1 MKVPALHISIQKD
14 FKIDVRKWICINLVL
29 IAFFDSYPVYS
40 TIVPVRVFVYGL
52 KFLNLYAFLM
62 LLVKNSYRNY
72 ILAALIFPV
81 WWAYYNEDSLLI
93 SIQLLY
99 SGILPV
105 LTFAL
110 LKDEERFKVAQWYIK
125 FFIFLLTV
133 GLPIYLLINLVDIPP
148 LFSVQRGEAGK
159 GRVYDNYFFF
169 YWTRVGVK
177 SRFSSVF
184 DEPGVIGTIIP
195 VILFYYRRMLSR
207 FEFWILMI
215 SGILSLSLFFLIV
228 FLPVIYFSN
237 TRLLKTNQL
246 ILRLAFSTVFIC
258 MSYITFVLAARSTK
272 NDPILSLRVYNR
284 FEWQNDWI
292 VGVVNNRDT
301 RIQGFESMYQG
312 FLSESDTDLYTGRGK
327 DYMLKVYGGS
337 TLSYRVF
344 VLERGI
350 LILFYLIF
358 LFAYFHPWRKY
369 FIFSCISML
378 ILMLVFFQRPMLYS
392 LNYFLLVY
400 VGLKLFEMQ
409 AQFNSKKLDSD
420 NEDSTHYSISQ

>member
-1 MKVPALHISIQKD
+1 MKIPALQLSVQKD
-14 FKIDVRKWICINLVL
+14 YKIDIRKLICVNLVL

-52 KFLNLYAFLM
+52 KFLNLYAFLA
-62 LLVKNSYRNY
+62 LIVKNSYKNY
-72 ILAALIFPV
+72 ILAALIIPV
-81 WWAYYNEDSLLI
+81 WWAYYNEGSLLI

-105 LTFAL
+105 LTFTL
-110 LKDEERFKVAQWYIK
+110 LKDEERFKIARWYIK
-125 FFIFLLTV
+125 FFIFLLIV
-133 GLPIYLLINLVDIPP
+133 GLPIYFLINLIDIPP
-148 LFSVQRGEAGK
+148 LFSIQRGEAGK
-159 GRVYDNYFFF
+159 GRVYDNYLFF
-169 YWTRVGVK
+169 YWTRAGVK
-177 SRFSSVF
+177 NRFSSVF
-184 DEPGVIGTIIP
+184 DEPGVVGTIIP
-195 VILFYYRRMLSR
+195 IIMFYYRRMLSR
-207 FEFWILMI
+207 LEFWVLTIA
-215 SGILSLSLFFLIV
+215 GILSLSLFFLIV

-237 TRLLKTNQL
+237 TRLLKL
-246 ILRLAFSTVFIC
+246 KELVFRLAFSVVFVCI
-258 MSYITFVLAARSTK
+258 SYVSFVFAARSTK
-272 NDPILSLRVYNR
+272 DDPLLSLRVYNR
-284 FEWQNDWI
+284 FQWQNGWI

-301 RIQGFESMYQG
+301 AIRGFESLYQG
-312 FLSESDTDLYTGRGK
+312 FLSETDADLFTGRGK

-400 VGLKLFEMQ
+400 VGLELFEMQ
-409 AQFNSKKLDSD
+409 ARFNLKKPDSE
-420 NEDSTHYSISQ
+420 NENSTHYSISQ

>member
-1 MKVPALHISIQKD
+1 MRIPALHISIQKD
-14 FKIDVRKWICINLVL
+14 LKVDIRKLICINLVL

-40 TIVPVRVFVYGL
+40 TIIPVRVFVYGL
-52 KFLNLYAFLM
+52 KFLNMYALLM
-62 LLVKNSYRNY
+62 LLLKNSYKNY

-99 SGILPV
+99 SGIFPV

-110 LKDEERFKVAQWYIK
+110 LRDEERFKVAQWYIK
-125 FFIFLLTV
+125 IFITLLII
-133 GLPIYLLINLVDIPP
+133 GLPIYLLINLFDIPP
-148 LFSVQRGEAGK
+148 LFSIQRGEVGK
-159 GRVYDNYFFF
+159 GRLYDNYLLF
-169 YWTRVGVK
+169 YWTRAGVEN
-177 SRFSSVF
+177 RFSSVF
-184 DEPGVIGTIIP
+184 DEPGVVGTIIP
-195 VILFYYRRMLSR
+195 IIMFYYRRMLSR
-207 FEFWILMI
+207 FEFWILII
-215 SGILSLSLFFLIV
+215 SGVLSLSLFFLIV

-237 TRLLKTNQL
+237 TRLLRTQQ
-246 ILRLAFSTVFIC
+246 LAFRIAFSVVFIC
-258 MSYITFVLAARSTK
+258 ISYVAFVIAARSTK
-272 NDPILSLRVYNR
+272 DDPILSLRVYNR
-284 FEWQNDWI
+284 FEWKNDWI

-301 RIQGFESMYQG
+301 RIRGFESMYQG
-312 FLSESDTDLYTGRGK
+312 FIDESDADLYTGRGK

-350 LILFYLIF
+350 LILFYLTF

-369 FIFSCISML
+369 FIFSLISML

-409 AQFNSKKLDSD
+409 VPPKSEEIDPNNENSPY
-420 NEDSTHYSISQ
+420 YSVS